1 MKIATNVNFQR
12 AIYLDGLVNGF
23 RNSLDYF
30 YLFEKKN
37 SPNIDIKALSGK
49 KNIIDVLAALELLI
63 ERTVAECQEALRKHI
78 KTIQKSKL
86 VSKCIC
92 V

>member
-12 AIYLDGLVNGF
+12 ATYLDGLVNGF
-23 RNSLDYF
+23 RNSLVYF

-37 SPNIDIKALSGK
+37 SPHIDIKALSGK